1 MLEIY
6 YDDVSIVGKQSKC
19 RSIINFYNEKIEEEK
34 MIIAVIII
42 CAQIFGIGGGNYSVF
57 LP

>member
-1 MLEIY
+1 MP
-6 YDDVSIVGKQSKC
+6 
-19 RSIINFYNEKIEEEK
+19 IINFCNEEIEEEN

-42 CAQIFGIGGGNYSVF
+42 CAQIFGSGGNYSVF